1 MRVKPRMVVSW
12 TGRSERIAGMLGFQW
27 IRREL
32 AARLKRGMLTKIERR
47 GSQESLWSVDYEEG

>member
-1 MRVKPRMVVSW
+1 MVVSW